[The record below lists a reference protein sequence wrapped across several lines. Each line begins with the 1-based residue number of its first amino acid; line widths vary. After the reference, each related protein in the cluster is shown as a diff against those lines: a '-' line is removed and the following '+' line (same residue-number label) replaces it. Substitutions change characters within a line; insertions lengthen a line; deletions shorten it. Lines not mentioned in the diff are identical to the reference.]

1 MTERQDVRQIV
12 NLLKLRE
19 FIILQIIHF
28 KVKWVNLVEYIKVLY
43 NYYSN
48 LNFRQSDTALLFAYL
63 LKNPFRISKRFL
75 LSRGAEEI
83 YTYGET
89 PLTTLD
95 HIAKE
100 CRLNSEDTVFELG
113 CGRARTCFWL
123 NAFIGCKVVGIDFV
137 PEFIAIANK
146 IVERYHLQGLT
157 FRLEDIFEA
166 DFTGATVIY
175 LYGICYT
182 DVEIGRLVKGLDKL
196 PKGTKII
203 TVSYAITDIIPK
215 APYRIER
222 KFSAAF
228 TWGITDVYL
237 QLATR

>member
-1 MTERQDVRQIV
+1 M
-12 NLLKLRE
+12 NFLKLRE

-28 KVKWVNLVEYIKVLY
+28 KVKWVNLIEYIKVVY
-43 NYYSN
+43 NYYFN
-48 LNFRQSDTALLFAYL
+48 VKFCRIDTALLFAYL
-63 LKNPFRISKRFL
+63 FKNPFRISKKFL

-95 HIAKE
+95 HISKE
-100 CRLNSEDTVFELG
+100 CRLTQEDTVFELG

-123 NAFIGCKVVGIDFV
+123 NTFIGCKVVGIDFV

-146 IVERYHLQGLT
+146 VAERYHLEQVT

-166 DFTGATVIY
+166 DFSGATVIY

-182 DVEIGRLVKGLDKL
+182 DEEIGRLVKGLNRL

-203 TVSYAITDIIPK
+203 TVSYAITDIIPE
-215 APYRIER
+215 APYRTEH